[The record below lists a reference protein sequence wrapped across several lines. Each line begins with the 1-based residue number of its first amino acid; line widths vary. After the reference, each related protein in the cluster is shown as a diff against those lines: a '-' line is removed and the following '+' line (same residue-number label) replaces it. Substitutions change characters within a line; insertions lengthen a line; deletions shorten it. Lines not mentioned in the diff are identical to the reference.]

1 MFKGRYFVILS
12 FLAFIGCASM
22 GSPYMSSTK
31 IYVQQNNL
39 EKAEENAN
47 KWASEDPN
55 SPKPYVWRGYIYTR
69 KGDYIKATKDFI
81 KAFQLD
87 PSYRSQKKFEKE
99 LSIAGQTL
107 MPFKAVATV
116 MQNAAI
122 KLVQENK
129 YDEALDYLSEA
140 LRVDSTNAQIYL
152 LMHSIYNA
160 KGDEK
165 LSREYLEKAIQLDP
179 KNPKARLQLAVLYS
193 YEGKKDTAEKILR
206 GIVKDTAM
214 VEAYKELGILLFEK
228 KNYKEAAEML
238 QKAYEL
244 KEDDY
249 EILANLGQSYAQL
262 KDYDKAFEYLKK
274 AYDLKKNEYR
284 IPFAIAGVLYD
295 AKKYKDALK
304 YINEAIELKPDDPDL
319 YDLRGAIYKAL
330 KTRRKALRDF
340 KKAEQL
346 RKGKGK

>member
-1 MFKGRYFVILS
+1 MFKSRYFVILP
-12 FLAFIGCASM
+12 FLAFISCASI
-22 GSPYMSSTK
+22 GSPYMTSTK
-31 IYVQQNNL
+31 IYIQQNDL
-39 EKAEENAN
+39 EKAEENADQ
-47 KWASEDPN
+47 WVSEEPN
-55 SPKPYVWRGYIYTR
+55 SPKPYIWRGYIYTR
-69 KGDYIKATKDFI
+69 KGDYIKATEDFI

-87 PSYRSQKKFEKE
+87 PSYRSQKNFEKE

-122 KLVQENK
+122 QLVQENK
-129 YDEALDYLSEA
+129 YDKALNYLSEA
-140 LRVDSTNAQIYL
+140 LRVDSANAQIYL

-160 KGDEK
+160 MGDEK

-206 GIVKDTAM
+206 GILKDTAM

-228 KNYKEAAEML
+228 KNYNEAVEIL

-262 KDYDKAFEYLKK
+262 KDYDKAFEYLKR
-274 AYDLKKNEYR
+274 AYDLKKDEYR

-295 AKKYKDALK
+295 AKKYNDALK
-304 YINEAIELKPDDPDL
+304 YINEAIALKPDDPDL
-319 YDLRGAIYKAL
+319 YELRGAIYRAL
-330 KTRRKALRDF
+330 KKGKEAVEDF

-346 RKGKGK
+346 RKGAGK